1 MSNRTTIETIKQKL
15 PIESVV
21 GSYIKLEKSGKN
33 FKACCPFHGEKTA
46 SFQVTPD
53 LGIYKCFGCQKG
65 GDIFS
70 FVQEIEGVTFY
81 ESLVSL
87 AEKAGVTLDRSSDSE
102 DGKPSRFA
110 TLRTIMN
117 DAAKFY
123 EVKFRQSPEVVNYLL
138 SRGLVKDTMISWR
151 IGYAPKG
158 WGNASDYLKKK
169 YSPQDIISVGLGIQG
184 ERGIY
189 DRFRERIMFPISDG
203 QGRVVAFTGRVMP
216 GTEESTRPVG
226 KYINSPETDLYH
238 KSNILFGYDKAK
250 SFIHADGFAVIVE
263 GQMDCIMS
271 HQAGIKNTVAISG
284 TAATDEH
291 MKILGRFTDD
301 IAIALDADS
310 AGLAAAQKTAI
321 VAYAN
326 DMKVSVIDIP
336 NGKDPADTIAENP
349 EHWKTAIKHRKDFIT
364 FRLEKMKIQ
373 GGDKLAIAKKELF
386 PILREFKSQIRLDDK
401 MQEIAFAFKQSS
413 VDPVRKDFEEFLK
426 QNPLEKKSE
435 DISQV
440 KTKGRDLIGDILG
453 TLLLS
458 KSQPY
463 FEKFKSE
470 FETQTNQNF
479 SELLEQKSDLEKSE
493 LQFTAEQMVTPSS
506 DETHQFNRFRH
517 LILQYRLDMLEADK
531 KRIEEAIS
539 ENPGDE
545 SHLRDLSELLKTR
558 DAIIHQLTL

>member
-33 FKACCPFHGEKTA
+33 FKACCPFHSEKTA

-81 ESLVSL
+81 EALVSL
-87 AEKAGVTLDRSSDSE
+87 AEKAGVTLDRSSDLE

-123 EVKFRQSPEVVNYLL
+123 EVNFRKSPEVVNYLL
-138 SRGLVKDTMISWR
+138 SRGVTKDTMITFR

-158 WGNASDYLKKK
+158 WGNVSDYLKNLPSQNSSFGKARK

-238 KSNILFGYDKAK
+238 KSNILFGYD
-250 SFIHADGFAVIVE
+250 
-263 GQMDCIMS
+263 
-271 HQAGIKNTVAISG
+271 
-284 TAATDEH
+284 
-291 MKILGRFTDD
+291 
-301 IAIALDADS
+301 
-310 AGLAAAQKTAI
+310 
-321 VAYAN
+321 
-326 DMKVSVIDIP
+326 
-336 NGKDPADTIAENP
+336 
-349 EHWKTAIKHRKDFIT
+349 
-364 FRLEKMKIQ
+364 
-373 GGDKLAIAKKELF
+373 
-386 PILREFKSQIRLDDK
+386 
-401 MQEIAFAFKQSS
+401 
-413 VDPVRKDFEEFLK
+413 
-426 QNPLEKKSE
+426 
-435 DISQV
+435 
-440 KTKGRDLIGDILG
+440 
-453 TLLLS
+453 
-458 KSQPY
+458 
-463 FEKFKSE
+463 
-470 FETQTNQNF
+470 
-479 SELLEQKSDLEKSE
+479 
-493 LQFTAEQMVTPSS
+493 
-506 DETHQFNRFRH
+506 
-517 LILQYRLDMLEADK
+517 
-531 KRIEEAIS
+531 
-539 ENPGDE
+539 
-545 SHLRDLSELLKTR
+545 
-558 DAIIHQLTL
+558 